1 MLVSGNCHY
10 SLLLLLTSVNIPLKG
25 LLTVIIIIIIIIM
38 IIIIIIINVMI
49 FPIIWS
55 FKAER
60 SNFLQFFIYELRC
73 LFE

>member
-1 MLVSGNCHY
+1 M
-10 SLLLLLTSVNIPLKG
+10 LLLTSVNIPLKG
-25 LLTVIIIIIIIIM
+25 LLTIIII

-60 SNFLQFFIYELRC
+60 RKFLAVFYL
-73 LFE
+73 

>member
-10 SLLLLLTSVNIPLKG
+10 SLLPLLTSVNIPVKG
-25 LLTVIIIIIIIIM
+25 LLVVIIIIIIIIIKII

-60 SNFLQFFIYELRC
+60 SNFLVVFYL
-73 LFE
+73 

>member
-25 LLTVIIIIIIIIM
+25 LLTVIIIL
-38 IIIIIIINVMI
+38 IIIIIIIIIMYVMI
-49 FPIIWS
+49 FPIIWG
-55 FKAER
+55 FEAER
-60 SNFLQFFIYELRC
+60 SSFLVVFTYESRC